1 MDSLYN
7 KFVNYFKNI
16 LTSPQSRSKD
26 EALNITINRDG
37 YDTLVKQGRFFNNR
51 CIG

>member
-7 KFVNYFKNI
+7 KFLKYFKNI
-16 LTSPQSRSKD
+16 LTGEQSGSKD
-26 EALNITINRDG
+26 EALNITLNSDG
-37 YDTLVKQGRFFNNR
+37 CDTLVKQGRFFNNR